1 MAWNN
6 IRFNIG
12 RGVMVAITRIICF
25 CLLCLPVHLVWA
37 ETADAIRQM
46 AARGEPQAQ
55 AKLASLY
62 LLGRDG
68 VEKDEALAAE
78 WMEKSA
84 NQGVVDAQVVM
95 GALYDRGIGVVP
107 DRDKATKWYEKAAA
121 QGHGT
126 SLAILGK
133 NEAAKGSVQFNYQ
146 AMRLSAARSIPME
159 YAKRF
164 LTGK

>member
-1 MAWNN
+1 MVKLT
-6 IRFNIG
+6 RLIG
-12 RGVMVAITRIICF
+12 VLVLIFICGR
-25 CLLCLPVHLVWA
+25 VGA
-37 ETADAIRQM
+37 ETTEQIRQ
-46 AARGEPQAQ
+46 AASQGDSHAQ

-68 VEKDEALAAE
+68 LEKDEKLAAE

-95 GALYDRGIGVVP
+95 GALYDRGIGVTA
-107 DRDKATKWYEKAAA
+107 DRDQATRWYEKAAA

-133 NEAAKGSVQFNYQ
+133 NPAAKGSVQFNYQ
-146 AMRLSAARSIPME
+146 AMRLNAARSIPAE

-164 LTGK
+164 LTGKK

>member
-1 MAWNN
+1 MLS
-6 IRFNIG
+6 I
-12 RGVMVAITRIICF
+12 VRIICF
-25 CLLCLPVHLVWA
+25 SLLALSAQVVLA
-37 ETADAIRQM
+37 ESAESIRQE
-46 AARGEPQAQ
+46 AAQGSPQAQ
-55 AKLASLY
+55 AKLAALY
-62 LLGRDG
+62 LLGREG

-95 GALYDRGIGVVP
+95 GALYDRGIGVMA
-107 DRDKATKWYEKAAA
+107 DRDKATKWYEKAASK
-121 QGHGT
+121 GHGT

-133 NEAAKGSVQFNYQ
+133 NEAAAGSVQFNYQ
-146 AMRLSAARSIPME
+146 AMRLSAARSIPTE

>member
-1 MAWNN
+1 MF
-6 IRFNIG
+6 RL
-12 RGVMVAITRIICF
+12 TR
-25 CLLCLPVHLVWA
+25 LLSVLALIFMCDGAGA
-37 ETADAIRQM
+37 ESAEQIRQ
-46 AARGEPQAQ
+46 AASQGDPQAQ

-68 VEKDEALAAE
+68 LEKDEKLAAE

-84 NQGVVDAQVVM
+84 AQGVVDAQVVM
-95 GALYDRGIGVVP
+95 GAFYDRGIGVAAN
-107 DRDKATKWYEKAAA
+107 RDQATEWYEKAAA

-133 NEAAKGSVQFNYQ
+133 NPAAKGSVQFNYQ
-146 AMRLSAARSIPME
+146 AMRLNAARSIPAE